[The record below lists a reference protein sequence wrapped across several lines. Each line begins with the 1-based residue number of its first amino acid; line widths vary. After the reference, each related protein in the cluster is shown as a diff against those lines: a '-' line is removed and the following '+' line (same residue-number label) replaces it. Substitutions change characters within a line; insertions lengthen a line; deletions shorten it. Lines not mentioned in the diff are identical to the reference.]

1 MTLNT
6 LPNWLTFL
14 RILALPALILLTL
27 SPGRILGVAA
37 ALLFSAAAITD
48 LLDGYIARKTGQVSS
63 FGKLVDPIADKILVS
78 TAFIMLVH
86 LQRVPAWMVALIIAR
101 EFAVSGL
108 RAYAGTQNIV
118 IAADF
123 SGKVKTT
130 LQILAIIAL
139 LINRPFL
146 GFPFR
151 GVGWILLIAAF
162 VATMWSGF
170 RYFADYASDRTLSKG
185 EGSPQS

>member
-1 MTLNT
+1 MNLNT
-6 LPNWLTFL
+6 LPNWLTL
-14 RILALPALILLTL
+14 VRILSLPALILLTL
-27 SPGRILGVAA
+27 SPGRILGIAA
-37 ALLFSAAAITD
+37 ALLFSAASITD

-63 FGKLVDPIADKILVS
+63 FGKLVDPIADKILIS

-118 IAADF
+118 IAAGF

-139 LINRPFL
+139 LVNEAL
-146 GFPFR
+146 WGFPFR
-151 GVGWILLIAAF
+151 EVGWILLIAAF
-162 VATMWSGF
+162 AATIWSGY
-170 RYFADYASDRTLSKG
+170 RYFADYASGKTESEEVG
-185 EGSPQS
+185 AAE